1 MKDKST
7 FPEPIVQSQR
17 QLDEL
22 RSAQPHRTRNGHC
35 PFCCSVPPRR
45 LIELSNVT
53 HMASRT
59 LAENSRVVD
68 LSRLDRE
75 TLEALVVAQQEKL
88 LSRNSEIEHLKLII
102 AKLRRMMF
110 GTKSEKIAREVEQ
123 LELKLEELETSE
135 AARPPAPAP
144 ASSTARQKRKRRP
157 LPEHLPRETHTHMPA
172 EEACAECG
180 GQLSKL
186 GEDVSEMLEYIP
198 ASFKV
203 IRHVRPSVIDN
214 REALLIEIANCKIAR
229 HVLETGDQ
237 HCACAKI
244 RFAAIPSRGHRLDS
258 RPEWSRFSFSVGLS
272 HPLQCAGLSRR
283 SLSCFSSAFPQIMES
298 KYRGRGL
305 ANFSFAGIGDY
316 GISIPT
322 INLESI

>member
-1 MKDKST
+1 
-7 FPEPIVQSQR
+7 
-17 QLDEL
+17 
-22 RSAQPHRTRNGHC
+22 
-35 PFCCSVPPRR
+35 
-45 LIELSNVT
+45 
-53 HMASRT
+53 MADAHAS
-59 LAENSRVVD
+59 VVD

-135 AARPPAPAP
+135 AARPPAAAP
-144 ASSTARQKRKRRP
+144 ASSAARQKRNRRP

-203 IRHVRPSVIDN
+203 IRR
-214 REALLIEIANCKIAR
+214 
-229 HVLETGDQ
+229 
-237 HCACAKI
+237 
-244 RFAAIPSRGHRLDS
+244 SR
-258 RPEWSRFSFSVGLS
+258 
-272 HPLQCAGLSRR
+272 
-283 SLSCFSSAFPQIMES
+283 
-298 KYRGRGL
+298 
-305 ANFSFAGIGDY
+305 
-316 GISIPT
+316 
-322 INLESI
+322 